1 MIINVVGFFLA
12 IVLLV
17 LAFMPATQEVGV
29 KNGWLP
35 QLIGSVVK
43 IIHAI

>member
-1 MIINVVGFFLA
+1 MIINVVGFVLA
-12 IVLLV
+12 VVLLV

-35 QLIGSVVK
+35 QLIGSVVNM
-43 IIHAI
+43 IQAI